1 MVAHGRRGR
10 MSTEEKENKT
20 DTEAVSED
28 DATTNAEQADAPPAD
43 QANVSAKQKLTGD
56 GKKKLSILERRR
68 LRKAEQ
74 EQLIR
79 IQELE
84 DIMEDEDVTIYAD
97 MAEALDYVLYDCA
110 SKWIRENMEDFAW
123 QNCEDDQQ

>member
-1 MVAHGRRGR
+1 

-68 LRKAEQ
+68 LRKAE
-74 EQLIR
+74 
-79 IQELE
+79 
-84 DIMEDEDVTIYAD
+84 
-97 MAEALDYVLYDCA
+97 
-110 SKWIRENMEDFAW
+110 
-123 QNCEDDQQ
+123 